1 LNELTDKMGIPY
13 KNQYIVEK
21 DTFYSPTHSTTMS
34 RATQSFKTGMSF
46 IGGAKVPAYSLE
58 YLDDSPEH
66 PAGSYETIVVPYIE
80 IGRSGKCAVRFS
92 ENWGTVSRYHA
103 ALLRRGQEIF
113 VKNISTSNPTLLNGE
128 PIKNEEVP
136 LGNGD
141 ELQLSYEG
149 PRIRFNVTQAQQQ
162 PASGA
167 AAAPSVGITKRIG
180 MVVNQAVR
188 PYRTAVLS
196 LLLLILLGGVVAAY
210 FIYQLNQETDVL
222 AGETQELKGQ
232 NASLAD
238 SLAVA
243 VRANQELRDKLMADR
258 QNMELQLQATVSEFK
273 AKQQNLVQEIKSVD
287 PEELVADAIA
297 SVKSSVFYMGIKNVR
312 AEMDGELLI
321 DEPFPENCHCTGFLL
336 TDGRFLTARHCIE
349 LYLYET
355 NELNLVA
362 SVGGKVTYDFYA
374 ISSDEKQRFDFT
386 NHDFTV
392 NGATDYY
399 EEDEYNGQEVML
411 RKASIYDG
419 TDWAF
424 VQTDAKG
431 AIQADPEMSVSLK
444 SGTELHCLGYT
455 YGNAFQKFNT
465 QEGLEVLYSK
475 ASVAKD
481 KLDNNTIVV
490 SGYGFDNGNSGGPLF
505 VIRNG
510 VAKAV
515 AIVSAGYMNPSTGRD
530 DALGSVVPLKNV
542 SN

>member
-1 LNELTDKMGIPY
+1 MNELADKMGIPY
-13 KNQYIVEK
+13 KNQYIVDK
-21 DTFYSPTHSTTMS
+21 DTFNSPTHFTTMS

-58 YLDDSPEH
+58 YLDESPEH
-66 PAGSYETIVVPYIE
+66 PLGSHETIVVPYIE

-92 ENWGTVSRYHA
+92 EKWGTVSRYHA
-103 ALLRRGQEIF
+103 ALLRRREEIF
-113 VKNISTSNPTLLNGE
+113 VKNLSKSNPTLVNGD
-128 PIKNEEVP
+128 PIKDEEVP
-136 LGNGD
+136 LENGD
-141 ELQLSYEG
+141 EIQFSYEG
-149 PRIRFNVTQAQQQ
+149 PRIRFNVTQAQQ
-162 PASGA
+162 AS
-167 AAAPSVGITKRIG
+167 AAPSMGITQRIG
-180 MVVNQAVR
+180 LVVNQAVR

-196 LLLLILLGGVVAAY
+196 LLFLILLGGVASAY

-222 AGETQELKGQ
+222 ADETQELKGQ

-258 QNMELQLQATVSEFK
+258 QNMEMKLQATVSEFQT
-273 AKQQNLVQEIKSVD
+273 KQKNLVQEIKSVD
-287 PEELVADAIA
+287 PEELVAEAIA
-297 SVKSSVFYMGIKNVR
+297 NVKTSVFYMGIKNVR

-349 LYLYET
+349 MYLYEN

-374 ISSDEKQRFDFT
+374 ISSDEQQRFNFT

-392 NGATDYY
+392 NEATDYY

-431 AIQADPEMSVSLK
+431 AIQADPEMSVNLK

-455 YGNAFQKFNT
+455 YGNAFQNFNT

-515 AIVSAGYMNPSTGRD
+515 AIVSAGYMNPTTGRD